1 MNDRFDW
8 RLALMVVLTAAILG
22 ATVLQILAPR
32 LQQSLLSTPSY
43 ASGTPSIPVSGPA
56 PLETPLTTPVAA
68 HTSMAVGIVQMQQ
81 DTFERTSQEG
91 WGNATNGTP
100 WIGDAQRPFFSVHN
114 GIGLIGGA
122 NGTLSALIG
131 SQQENIDT
139 LVFWSV
145 TSFQRGQVT
154 IQVVSRWHDDRNLY
168 KATVNGSVLTISK
181 RLNGLSTVLASVPFQ
196 AHGHTIY
203 ALRFRTEE
211 HCFKQKY
218 GKVAFRNRIHGWSA
232 RPTGRSREDVSE
244 YVYGLRKILLSAF
257 TSFSPNPFRNILCWL
272 LGTSI
277 RRKRRIL

>member
-203 ALRFRTEE
+203 ALRFRTEGTLL
-211 HCFKQKY
+211 QA
-218 GKVAFRNRIHGWSA
+218 KVWQSSVSEPDTWMVSTTDGTFARGRVGIRVRVEKDTTVRIHEFLAKSV
-232 RPTGRSREDVSE
+232 P
-244 YVYGLRKILLSAF
+244 
-257 TSFSPNPFRNILCWL
+257 
-272 LGTSI
+272 
-277 RRKRRIL
+277 